1 MPSSADSLPGP
12 SAISA
17 ASAGRATGASGTP
30 SAALTAGA
38 AALPLKLI
46 LVALCMAQF
55 INAYDTTAM
64 NVAVTSVVKSLG
76 TTVSGVQSALVLYS
90 LIMAAFMLIG
100 GKLGDIWG
108 RRTVFLLGVTMYGC
122 GALITALSRGLPMM
136 MFGWS
141 LLEGLGSALM
151 IPAVYS
157 IIGSTFPAGKVR
169 ISAFAAVG
177 AMAAM
182 GAALGPLVCGFL
194 TTFASWRYSFAMEVC
209 VVIVTLLLATRI
221 RVPKVARARV
231 TLDGVGAALQ
241 ALGLAIIV
249 LGVLQASRY
258 GWLAAR
264 EPVVAF
270 RHQFAAQGG
279 ISPVVPF
286 VVVGALFLVAFGLWE
301 RHMLRSGK
309 EALLDVR
316 MLEQRAVLFGLLGI
330 LALMFMQAGFLFVA
344 PVFMQIALGYS
355 AFHSGLLILPMT
367 IAIIIVATRVSRLTQ
382 IVAPRLLVQ
391 IGMLAFSAGILLV
404 ATELK
409 ATVDQWAFL
418 PGMIVAG
425 IGIGL
430 VTAPLMNITQS
441 AVAAAEQSE
450 ISGLSRAVS
459 SLGGAF
465 GTAVAGAVLMA
476 ALIGSLS
483 AQVERFS
490 GIPANEKARVVTAL
504 RKDAQ
509 TVSNAQAK
517 AYLRG
522 KGEPAPLV
530 AQFVQFNQN
539 ARNDGLQ
546 KALAAVGIIGLVGFV
561 VSCFL
566 PGGKTKAPA
575 TEGDADAAAAPA

>member
-1 MPSSADSLPGP
+1 MPSSADPTP
-12 SAISA
+12 A
-17 ASAGRATGASGTP
+17 ASAGAGAVAS
-30 SAALTAGA
+30 A

-46 LVALCMAQF
+46 LVALCLAQF

-108 RRTVFLLGVTMYGC
+108 RRTAFLIGVAMYGC
-122 GALITALSRGLPMM
+122 GAFITALSPSLPVM

-151 IPAVYS
+151 IPAIYS
-157 IIGSTFPAGKVR
+157 IVGTIFPAGKVR

-209 VVIVTLLLATRI
+209 VVIVTLLLAHRIKVPRKTRA
-221 RVPKVARARV
+221 KVK
-231 TLDGVGAALQ
+231 LDGVGAVLQ

-258 GWLAAR
+258 GWVAAR
-264 EPVVAF
+264 VPVVAF
-270 RHQFAAQGG
+270 KHALIAQGG
-279 ISPVVPF
+279 VSPVIPF
-286 VVVGALFLVAFGLWE
+286 VVVGALLLVAFGLWE
-301 RHMLRSGK
+301 RHMLKAGK

-316 MLEQRAVLFGLLGI
+316 MFGQRAVLFGLLGI
-330 LALMFMQAGFLFVA
+330 LALMFMQAGFLFVG

-367 IAIIIVATRVSRLTQ
+367 IAIIIVAMRVSRLTQ

-409 ATVDQWAFL
+409 ASVDQWAFL

-430 VTAPLMNITQS
+430 VNAPLMNITQG

-476 ALIGSLS
+476 TLIGSLS
-483 AQVERFS
+483 AQVEHFS
-490 GIPANEKARVVTAL
+490 GIPTSDKARVVSAL

-509 TVSNAQAK
+509 TVSNAQAT

-546 KALAAVGIIGLVGFV
+546 KALLAIGVIGLLGFV

-566 PGGKTKAPA
+566 PGGRTRAPA
-575 TEGDADAAAAPA
+575 KEEDAEPAAAAA